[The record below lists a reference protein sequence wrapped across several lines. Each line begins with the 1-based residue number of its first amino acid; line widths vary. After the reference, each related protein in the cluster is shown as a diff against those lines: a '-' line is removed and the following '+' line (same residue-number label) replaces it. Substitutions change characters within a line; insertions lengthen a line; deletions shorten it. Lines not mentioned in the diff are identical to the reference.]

1 MIQVLKQTLL
11 ELEQLVESFK
21 VVGATLPDEMD
32 VALESLRRAIAHL
45 EALQ

>member
-21 VVGATLPDEMD
+21 IVGATLPDEMD
-32 VALESLRRAIAHL
+32 TALESLRRAIAHL
-45 EALQ
+45 EAL